1 MKILHKYILVQLLRN
16 LFLSLLVF
24 CMLFLVSD
32 FFDRIDNVL
41 AGNPDIWT
49 IISYFMFKI
58 PVMIS
63 YTLPIAML
71 VSAMLTLALLSK
83 NSEIIAMRSAGLPLY
98 WIALPVVVTGLALSC
113 FTIVFNETLV
123 PYCARRVREIYNI
136 DIKKKHLTGTYS
148 QSDFWWRDKNGFYS
162 VDIFDSR
169 NNSLFKV
176 SKFILDD
183 AGRVT
188 SRIDASQAK
197 WIDPILRWNMDDVK
211 ERVFKPEQP
220 PSVKKFKG
228 LPLVIEEEP
237 KDFYDKQTDPKTMS
251 FFKLSKFIKR
261 LKENGVSVSGHLT
274 DLYAKIS
281 FPFVIFVASL
291 AVIPFALK
299 PARSGSLAPSFMF
312 GLAIGFSYYAVHSFS
327 LALGRAEIWPP
338 LFAAWTANFVMLV
351 VGVVLNLGAESPS

>member
-1 MKILHKYILVQLLRN
+1 MKILHRYILVLLLRN

-24 CMLFLVSD
+24 CMLFLISD

-41 AGNPDIWT
+41 ASTSNIWT
-49 IISYFMFKI
+49 IVTYFLFKI

-71 VSAMLTLALLSK
+71 VSAMFTIAILSK
-83 NSEIIAMRSAGLPLY
+83 NSEITAMRATGLPIF
-98 WIALPVVVTGLALSC
+98 WISMPVVATGLILSC

-136 DIKKKHLTGTYS
+136 DIKQKHLTGTFS
-148 QSDFWWRDKNGFYS
+148 QSDFWWRDRNGFYS

-169 NNSLFKV
+169 NNSLFKI
-176 SKFILDD
+176 SKFSLDNE
-183 AGRVT
+183 GQIS
-188 SRIDASQAK
+188 SRIDAASAK
-197 WIDPILRWNMDDVK
+197 WIDPILRWNMSDVT
-211 ERVFKPEQP
+211 ERVFKPGQAQK
-220 PSVKKFKG
+220 VKRFAG
-228 LPLVIEEEP
+228 LPLVIDEEP
-237 KDFYDKQTDPKTMS
+237 KDFYDVRTDPNTMS
-251 FFKLSKFIKR
+251 YFKLSRFINR
-261 LKENGVSVSGHLT
+261 LKENGVSAAGHLS

-281 FPFVIFVASL
+281 FPFVIFVLSF

-299 PARSGSLAPSFMF
+299 SARSGSLAPSFLF

-338 LFAAWTANFVMLV
+338 LLAAWAANFVMLA
-351 VGVVLNLGAESPS
+351 VGIVLNLGAESPS